1 MQQFMLVRKAIACL
15 TIYISKAS
23 PHNLNGNAVIIGD
36 AAHAMVPFYGQGM
49 NCGFQDVQV
58 LHEILDKHG
67 INPNSSRDKV
77 TEALDEYSRV
87 RVKDAHAICDLAM
100 YNHYEMQSAVTS
112 MRFLARKKLEGLVHL
127 CFPRLIIPLYTM
139 VSFSTLPYSKAIERW
154 HRQTFWL
161 NVVMGSVTVVATG
174 AVVAATA
181 VGLRRSRMNCKD
193 LVDFVKS
200 IRM

>member
-1 MQQFMLVRKAIACL
+1 M
-15 TIYISKAS
+15 
-23 PHNLNGNAVIIGD
+23 IGD

-58 LHEILDKHG
+58 LHEILDKYG
-67 INPNSSRDKV
+67 VSPKSGVNNLA
-77 TEALDEYSRV
+77 EALDEYSRV

-154 HRQTFWL
+154 HKQTFWL
-161 NVVMGSVTVVATG
+161 NVVMGSATLAATG

-181 VGLRRSRMNCKD
+181 IGLRHSRITHKD
-193 LVDFVKS
+193 FVDFVKR
-200 IRM
+200 IRYRMN